1 MPKPMGVSQVAS
13 AFGWPTSIID
23 VRVPA
28 ALISGLSVAG
38 LFVAIPQGKRG
49 KRAHEIISTVYIAL
63 LAVAVVLHLTCCFVS
78 TAAGAHTSLLLCTLM
93 FLTLIV
99 LADLAMPLL
108 VIIPFFL
115 LQACASWLATSTHTR
130 RLRSNSCNASSSSPI
145 SGPA

>member
-13 AFGWPTSIID
+13 ALAYFNH

-93 FLTLIV
+93 FLTL
-99 LADLAMPLL
+99 LCLL
-108 VIIPFFL
+108 IW
-115 LQACASWLATSTHTR
+115 QC
-130 RLRSNSCNASSSSPI
+130 RSL
-145 SGPA
+145 